1 MATID
6 ELMTLNTDIDKKD
19 INEAID
25 GFINEADIND
35 IIDSKINNPL
45 SMYMYEMS
53 RWKPFTEEEEKQIFK
68 ELSET
73 KSEDKK
79 KQLKDEIFNRN
90 IRLVIYVAK
99 RYYRNLKH
107 MSYM

>member
-6 ELMTLNTDIDKKD
+6 ELMTLNTDIDEKD

-25 GFINEADIND
+25 GFINEADMND

-68 ELSET
+68 ET
-73 KSEDKK
+73 CCC
-79 KQLKDEIFNRN
+79 IFSSCYGIFHGCMR
-90 IRLVIYVAK
+90 K
-99 RYYRNLKH
+99 C
-107 MSYM
+107 